1 MTQPGMQN
9 YDAVVIGAGVI
20 GSAVVLELTR
30 AGRSVLCIDKLPA
43 AGYGSTSSSSAVV
56 RFSYSTEAGVAMSYE
71 GYRYWLDWPN
81 HIGPIGDQALA
92 EYVQRPMLMPKTPG
106 GHHENVLPHFDS
118 LGLPYEDLSLAEAEA
133 RWPYLDLRVFGPPA
147 TLDDVESPFWGEPTE
162 QHSGVITMPEA
173 GYISDPQLAASNL
186 ATAAIGAGATFRY
199 NAEVVS
205 IDRSNNR
212 VEGVTLADGSRVRAP
227 VVVNVGGPHAR
238 ILCEMAGVL
247 ETMNRSSRA
256 LRREVYIVP
265 APSEVDYDGDGVLIG
280 DSDTGV
286 YFRPER
292 GNNVLIGNAE
302 PECDELEWVD
312 DPDSCGDVLS
322 QDGFQLHALRVS
334 RRIKDLPIPPNKR
347 GLVSMYDATP
357 DWTPIYDRTD
367 LDGFYVAIGTSG
379 NQFKNA
385 PIAGRA
391 MAELIAAVEGGHD
404 HDADPVV
411 VTGPYT
417 GFGIDMGTFTR
428 NRVVP
433 EDSHMNV
440 FG

>member
-1 MTQPGMQN
+1 MTSGLES

-20 GSAVVLELTR
+20 GSAVTYELAR
-30 AGRSVLCIDKLPA
+30 MGRNVMCVDKLPA

-56 RFSYSTEAGVAMSYE
+56 RFSYSTRSGVAMSYE
-71 GYRYWLDWPN
+71 SYKHWVDWAN
-81 HIGPIGDQALA
+81 HVGPIGDQPLA
-92 EYVQRPMLMPKTPG
+92 EYFAAPMLMPKTPG
-106 GHHENVLPHFDS
+106 GHHENVLPHFDD
-118 LGLPYEDLSLAEAEA
+118 LGIPYEDLSTAECEA
-133 RWPYLDLRVFGPPA
+133 RWPYLDMRIFGPPA
-147 TLDDVESPFWGEPTE
+147 TLDDTDSPFWGEPTAM
-162 QHSGVITMPEA
+162 HDGAISMPEA
-173 GYISDPQLAASNL
+173 GYINDPQLAAANL
-186 ATAAIGAGATFRY
+186 AAAAIREGATFRY
-199 NAEVVS
+199 NTEVVS
-205 IDRSNNR
+205 IDRADNR
-212 VEGVTLADGSRVRAP
+212 VQGITVSGGQQLRAP

-247 ETMNRSSRA
+247 DGMNRTSRA

-265 APSEVDYDGDGVLIG
+265 APDGVDYDGNGVLIG

-302 PECDELEWVD
+302 PECDELEWVEN
-312 DPDSCGDVLS
+312 PDSCSDLLS
-322 QDGFQLHALRVS
+322 QDGFELHAMRVS
-334 RRIKDLPIPPNKR
+334 RRIKETPIPHTKR

-385 PIAGRA
+385 PVAGRV
-391 MAELIAAVEGGHD
+391 MAELIDAVEGGHD

-411 VTGPYT
+411 LTGQYT
-417 GFGIDMGTFTR
+417 GFEIDLGTFTR